1 MDDGFYLLSMIKKM
15 LRNSINVHYVRFILS
30 RKAPVALHNRG
41 SRVVDASHLGY
52 VTCMTGNKENGKG
65 LVHIYFFSI
74 FISRMSLGSSCTHDA
89 SKVQVL
95 LILPIRSFIA
105 WGISLPYI
113 LMIFVLLSYILFITL
128 FFSVK
133 EIFLPFPLDSI
144 WFWMFVLCQSPVDGK
159 PMLLTPEESIQI
171 QVTA

>member
-1 MDDGFYLLSMIKKM
+1 
-15 LRNSINVHYVRFILS
+15 
-30 RKAPVALHNRG
+30 
-41 SRVVDASHLGY
+41 
-52 VTCMTGNKENGKG
+52 
-65 LVHIYFFSI
+65 
-74 FISRMSLGSSCTHDA
+74 
-89 SKVQVL
+89 
-95 LILPIRSFIA
+95 
-105 WGISLPYI
+105 
-113 LMIFVLLSYILFITL
+113 MIFVLLSYILFITL